1 MKEIKFKKIKLPKK
15 NLVKDDPL
23 SKNSYLISIQ
33 KYVSIT
39 LKGMELSEISKKR
52 KTEPRYGP
60 SGLIY
65 NKKDEKKEGKFFYK
79 LVSYYKGELKNGKA
93 NGWGVEVLKYQP
105 DRIVNP
111 TYYPNH
117 EVVQYYEGEWKD
129 GRRNGYGECYD
140 HHPLLGTAQQF
151 EVDGRRIQMTVF
163 QDETG
168 FYSGG
173 SYKGNWKNGIK
184 EGNGIG
190 SSNNK
195 KETGIFKNE
204 KLWTGT
210 SEDLKFTDYQRK
222 IKTYRNGKEISQDI
236 IKSDD
241 FTKVR
246 EKMFNM
252 NKILLDS
259 IISILPSKF
268 KNRMDKNNY
277 FIHECDS
284 VEKNRKVY
292 NYKNNKVYCHYSL
305 DAKDFYGE
313 PIDKPSKIISL
324 SILKFINGYKKKYS
338 KKYYRLLSMKVSS
351 TCNDFYELI
360 GVGHFKEDNEICK
373 FLQLNSHKYEK
384 IADKKF
390 MKQKSVR
397 IG

>member
-15 NLVKDDPL
+15 NLIKDDPL
-23 SKNSYLISIQ
+23 SKNSYSISIQ

-39 LKGMELSEISKKR
+39 LKDMEFSEVSNKR
-52 KTEPRYGP
+52 KTETRYGP
-60 SGLIY
+60 RALIY
-65 NKKDEKKEGKFFYK
+65 NKKTEKKEGKFFYK

-117 EVVQYYEGEWKD
+117 EVVQYYEGEWKN

-140 HHPLLGTAQQF
+140 HHPLLGSTYQDQA
-151 EVDGRRIQMTVF
+151 DGQIIKMIVY

-173 SYKGNWKNGIK
+173 YVYKGNWKNGII
-184 EGNGIG
+184 EGEGIE
-190 SSNNK
+190 SSTSS

-210 SEDLKFTDYQRK
+210 SEVLEFRDYQRE
-222 IKTYRNGKEISQDI
+222 IKTYRNGREISKDI

-241 FTKVR
+241 FTKIR

-259 IISILPSKF
+259 IISILPAKF

-277 FIHECDS
+277 FIHESDS
-284 VEKNRKVY
+284 VIENRKIY
-292 NYKNNKVYCHYSL
+292 NYKNNKVYFCYNLRS
-305 DAKDFYGE
+305 KDSYNE
-313 PIDKPSKIISL
+313 PIDLPSKITSFHFY
-324 SILKFINGYKKKYS
+324 KFIKGYKKKYS
-338 KKYYRLLSMKVSS
+338 KKYYRMLWLKIGS
-351 TCNDFYELI
+351 TCNNLYELV
-360 GVGHFKEDNEICK
+360 GVGHFKEDNEICE
-373 FLQLNSHKYEK
+373 FLELHRDKYEK
-384 IADKKF
+384 IADRKFKK
-390 MKQKSVR
+390 QR
-397 IG
+397 LNRD